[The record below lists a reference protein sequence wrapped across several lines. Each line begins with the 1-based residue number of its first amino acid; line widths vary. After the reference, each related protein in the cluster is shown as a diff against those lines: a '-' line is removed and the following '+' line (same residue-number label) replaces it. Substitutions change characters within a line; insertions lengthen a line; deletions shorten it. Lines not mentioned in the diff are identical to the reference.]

1 MSQETGI
8 ISTLLNDNFANFR
21 VKRSKLEIQLHN
33 IQKLQFLRHTKHT
46 APHCIRQPVNDVRH
60 ISAVFAKI
68 HTKLINNLWEEL
80 QNSWLQAF
88 AAMSSYFRDAAQR

>member
-8 ISTLLNDNFANFR
+8 ISILLNENFANCR
-21 VKRSKLEIQLHN
+21 VKHLKVEIQFHN
-33 IQKLQFLRHTKHT
+33 IQKLQFLRHIQHI

-60 ISAVFAKI
+60 ISAVSGKI

-80 QNSWLQAF
+80 QNSWLQAS
-88 AAMSSYFRDAAQR
+88 AAV